1 MCGEDGFT
9 QSTFDGLSHFC
20 LVCSGGFEES
30 YLICVFLLF
39 ICTWGFVFTILC
51 YSLFCFL
58 FFSFWEKLLENCF
71 LLVAIFHMEHNINFL
86 FSIVAIFLVCY
97 TFHQCSELLW
107 LLLAGGKVVHVCSVT
122 QLFLTLCD
130 PMDCSPPGFSV
141 HGIILARILE
151 WVSIS
156 SSEDLLNSGIKP
168 AFPVTPALR
177 WIPYHWAIGESPKI
191 ISDSPLKLHQ

>member
-1 MCGEDGFT
+1 M
-9 QSTFDGLSHFC
+9 
-20 LVCSGGFEES
+20 
-30 YLICVFLLF
+30 YL
-39 ICTWGFVFTILC
+39 G
-51 YSLFCFL
+51 FCFHNFVL
-58 FFSFWEKLLENCF
+58 FTVLVPVFSDWETLLENCF
-71 LLVAIFHMEHNINFL
+71 LLAAIFHMEHNINFL

-191 ISDSPLKLHQ
+191 INDSPLKLHQ